1 MEHGAEARSFPLTK
15 VKDMNS
21 CRGKIVP
28 WVLYSDGADSSCM
41 VPKTK
46 GASKH
51 MHLVLEM
58 HLMKKLSKECNIGW
72 YVSIC
77 QLIDLRTAR
86 YRAVSSIGAVSAY
99 YHRNRLVIVD
109 FDRRWPISAVSAEG
123 GRKKKREKK
132 KREKK
137 NLDRPSPALFVAR
150 GRRIA
155 RAILPAHAIRCLR
168 AKTCPCD

>member
-1 MEHGAEARSFPLTK
+1 MKHGAEARSFPLTK

-58 HLMKKLSKECNIGW
+58 HLMKKLSKECNIGR

-99 YHRNRLVIVD
+99 YHRNRL
-109 FDRRWPISAVSAEG
+109 
-123 GRKKKREKK
+123 KKREKK

-137 NLDRPSPALFVAR
+137 NLDRPLPALFVAC

-155 RAILPAHAIRCLR
+155 RAILPAYAIRCLR